1 MQVAFD
7 EVMSITLPE
16 GLRAELVRAARS
28 RGEVLAEFVR
38 RALKAAVTEAISPDP
53 DDNQRPN

>member
-7 EVMSITLPE
+7 DVVSITLPE

-38 RALKAAVTEAISPDP
+38 RALKAAVIEAISPDF
-53 DDNQRPN
+53 DGDSLPN